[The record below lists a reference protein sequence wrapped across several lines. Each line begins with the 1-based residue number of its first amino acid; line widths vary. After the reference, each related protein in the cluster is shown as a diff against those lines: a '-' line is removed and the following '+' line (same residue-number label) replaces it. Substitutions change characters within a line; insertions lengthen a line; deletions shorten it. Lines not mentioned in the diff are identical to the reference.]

1 MVLQCSSFRKN
12 LSAFLDDEL
21 NLRKRKQMELHISEC
36 ADCRV
41 EAEKFREMIGIIG
54 GMERPEVPVQLWE
67 GTKRRIQAASELPAR
82 TPVLRMPRWA
92 FAPAAA
98 VFAVL
103 LYILGGQLL
112 FHKYETGPIPIT
124 VYFQEHALSYSEQVL
139 SPSPLPE
146 SNFLALGDP
155 RLSIV
160 QTEQAAEETWSDE
173 PISELEMLMEVHY
186 GTYPTNGS

>member
-54 GMERPEVPVQLWE
+54 GMECPEVPVQLWE
-67 GTKRRIQAASELPAR
+67 VTKRRIQAAPELPAR

-98 VFAVL
+98 VFAVF

-124 VYFQEHALSYSEQVL
+124 VYFQEHALSYSQQVL
-139 SPSPLPE
+139 SPSPLSE
-146 SNFLALGDP
+146 LE
-155 RLSIV
+155 IV
-160 QTEQAAEETWSDE
+160 QTEQIAEETWSDE